1 MLGGSGCSG
10 SESKQVIK
18 VFSTIVVNSE
28 NIKDNIL
35 FLDKNDKPTGSI
47 RLGNYIDDIG
57 LYKNYLLAIDSG
69 WAEKPKKDLLRFNLK
84 SWQSEILT
92 LSISPHRL
100 FIHEGV
106 AFVSSHNEI
115 RGKGF
120 ILVAIDINN
129 FKIIGEK
136 FIPGMVSAFA
146 AKGNDIYISINS
158 GGSKNYGKHSQI
170 FRVNLSKDSFNMSN
184 ILKAKEE
191 LPPSY
196 MYIDGNTIYGI
207 YPGSKGKMKARWVEK
222 PEDYSHK
229 LKLINQTTG
238 EITAS
243 ISLQHLVPQSLVVD
257 KNKKGYINHFTN
269 IDLTGD
275 TVSVYDLSS
284 QKLLTT
290 IKTETPSFI
299 ATDNQRLYVTNYTTD
314 SLSVFDLKTL
324 KKDKVI
330 PVGKWPKKV
339 ILIESTL

>member
-1 MLGGSGCSG
+1 MKIKNTILIFFVISVMLGGSGCSG

-35 FLDKNDKPTGSI
+35 FLDKNDKPTG
-47 RLGNYIDDIG
+47 
-57 LYKNYLLAIDSG
+57 
-69 WAEKPKKDLLRFNLK
+69 
-84 SWQSEILT
+84 
-92 LSISPHRL
+92 
-100 FIHEGV
+100 
-106 AFVSSHNEI
+106 
-115 RGKGF
+115 
-120 ILVAIDINN
+120 
-129 FKIIGEK
+129 
-136 FIPGMVSAFA
+136 
-146 AKGNDIYISINS
+146 
-158 GGSKNYGKHSQI
+158 
-170 FRVNLSKDSFNMSN
+170 
-184 ILKAKEE
+184 
-191 LPPSY
+191 
-196 MYIDGNTIYGI
+196 TIYGI
-207 YPGSKGKMKARWVEK
+207 YPGSKGKMKPRWVEK